1 MEMPASNTE
10 QPEETIISQEQ
21 LLNVV
26 QRLMRKTGDPLIWA
40 HYTSLDEKSIVEA
53 ICAAKGQRKSIINGF
68 VIYQFFICLSLFSS
82 VFR

>member
-40 HYTSLDEKSIVEA
+40 HYTSLDEKALWKQYVQQKVKEKA
-53 ICAAKGQRKSIINGF
+53 
-68 VIYQFFICLSLFSS
+68 
-82 VFR
+82 